1 MKEGSELG
9 SGLGRG
15 SVLVS
20 VSGFVRVQVSTA
32 AVHIVLII
40 SGFFKVRDG
49 RRGWCAGLIIR
60 LRVYFGFGL
69 GAALPS
75 SLGQG
80 AGKE

>member
-1 MKEGSELG
+1 MKEGSESG

-15 SVLVS
+15 PVSVS

-32 AVHIVLII
+32 AVHMVFIM
-40 SGFFKVRDG
+40 SGFFKFRDG
-49 RRGWCAGLIIR
+49 GRGWLVLGLS
-60 LRVYFGFGL
+60 FGFGL

-75 SLGQG
+75 SLGRG